1 MTFLKFKE
9 SWITSRRH
17 ILGTVTFHLTVAT
30 SGLAHCCSPV
40 VYAVSHPN
48 NHGLGCFSGVWIS
61 VNCLILQLLHRVPQ
75 WSNTEHENIYCNSL
89 GILDCLRLCIHSK
102 YRTTS
107 VLYLSKLSFV
117 FAEISRSQWTN
128 HLMNIYWVPSL
139 NLCQTC
145 ARIFF
150 MDCFEMI
157 ILFLVSLDYFFTDS
171 HWLAVWA
178 VLISW
183 SCAFGCWQ
191 TALLFHT
198 LNVYAEEV
206 SNPAVRWVFTGIL

>member
-30 SGLAHCCSPV
+30 SVLAHCCSPV

-139 NLCQTC
+139 SLCQTC
-145 ARIFF
+145 ARIFLW
-150 MDCFEMI
+150 I
-157 ILFLVSLDYFFTDS
+157 VLKWLYYSL
-171 HWLAVWA
+171 
-178 VLISW
+178 
-183 SCAFGCWQ
+183 
-191 TALLFHT
+191 
-198 LNVYAEEV
+198 
-206 SNPAVRWVFTGIL
+206 